1 MRCLLPLTVVLAF
14 IGFSCRSNLPT
25 PPSSKNVQ
33 LQLEDVTATEAWL
46 RMRLIDGVSAPTTVS
61 RNGKVILSLAHPPAD
76 TVIADDALLPRQ
88 TYLYTITRSTLFGF
102 GESSTLD
109 VTTMDTTG
117 HQMVWEVDT
126 LGDGPLNSSAFLDVA
141 ILNDTLAYAVGQ
153 IFLNDSSGRID
164 PTAYSLAVWNGSYWR
179 PKRLYYAPN
188 RLVVPI
194 RGIFPSNSQ
203 DIWLA
208 AGSIYRWD
216 GVSSQAQLTF
226 SRLDLPN
233 PNATLEK
240 GERLSNPRMLA
251 VGNSGTIIEF
261 DGNNWSRIEGGTD
274 IDLVDLCSA
283 DGTNVWIAG
292 LDRATYQQSLL
303 LQYNG
308 SQFRTAYVYDPA
320 FQNLR
325 RQDSITGIVTSVYAD
340 TKHSLWV
347 TTSSGEY
354 YCPSNTKGEGKL
366 SWAPDYLAGFTRAVR
381 GDAPNNVFLAGD
393 YTTLV
398 HFNGYSWHHYRELM
412 RLWDNSA
419 ADFYAVAVKGT
430 NVFAVGQMNGYAV
443 VYRGRRIN

>member
-1 MRCLLPLTVVLAF
+1 MRYLLPLTVVLAL

-46 RMRLIDGVSAPTTVS
+46 RVRLTDGISAPTTVS
-61 RNGKVILSLAHPPAD
+61 LNGKVILSLSNPPAD

-126 LGDGPLNSSAFLDVA
+126 LGGGMGSGLLDVA
-141 ILNDTLAYAVGQ
+141 ILNDTLAYAVGMVYGKDSLGRWINPPYNLARWNGRTWELLYVQFWVICGQSDLTSPTTSALVPLPSGQ
-153 IFLNDSSGRID
+153 IWIACYVNEVVKWEDSSQTNLTCLPVSFGM
-164 PTAYSLAVWNGSYWR
+164 L
-179 PKRLYYAPN
+179 RLYAADPN
-188 RLVVPI
+188 SVFGVGMGGHVVH
-194 RGIFPSNSQ
+194 
-203 DIWLA
+203 
-208 AGSIYRWD
+208 
-216 GVSSQAQLTF
+216 
-226 SRLDLPN
+226 
-233 PNATLEK
+233 
-240 GERLSNPRMLA
+240 
-251 VGNSGTIIEF
+251 F
-261 DGNNWSRIEGGTD
+261 DGSSWQEMLTGTD
-274 IDLVDLCSA
+274 LDLVDISGQGNGSIWMA
-283 DGTNVWIAG
+283 A
-292 LDRATYQQSLL
+292 LDRATYQKSSIIR
-303 LQYNG
+303 YDG
-308 SQFRTAYVYDPA
+308 SEFQTVYVYDPT

-412 RLWDNSA
+412 RLWDNTSA
-419 ADFYAVAVKGT
+419 IFYGIAVKGA
-430 NVFAVGQMNGYAV
+430 NVFAVGEMNGYAV